1 MEFTISVDNPA
12 TILGL
17 ERAATASNK
26 AVEEVAQE
34 IAALAFVRT
43 AGAHINERISPF
55 DFLNRFTPE
64 ERAAI
69 RTGAMTNGQIADYIG
84 MVSAA
89 PSIVLTDE
97 LTVTGVS
104 HLEAAGLI
112 APGRGAEILAL

>member
-26 AVEEVAQE
+26 TVEEVVQE
-34 IAALAFVRT
+34 ITSLAFVRT

-69 RTGAMTNGQIADYIG
+69 RAAAMTNGQIADYIG

-97 LTVTGVS
+97 LTVTGVN
-104 HLEAAGLI
+104 HLEAASLL